1 MNALNLKLTLLKN
14 EAVDLIVLDH
24 SKDNII
30 YYEELKKLDL
40 FNDLFFLK
48 SRYMRTDNVK
58 IKWLRY
64 LKVINHYL
72 RKNKLLKQSIGFNK
86 KYEEFFVCFPDIPS
100 EIIYYHIKKN
110 NPSVRLNMLE
120 EGIYAYNYF
129 SYQPNLLK
137 KMFTN
142 FIFGGKTFKNYQRAY
157 IYRPDF
163 MEESRENIELKKLS
177 FIDKNN
183 KEIVQIFNN
192 VFEYKNIDSVEVGQK
207 VFYFDQLFPYQ
218 SINKSV
224 IKLVDFISTKLT
236 PPFRLN
242 IKLHPRT
249 DENRFGNKVNILQ
262 TRVPFELIVANN
274 EVKDKILISVFSS
287 ACLNPK
293 IMFDEEPY
301 VILLYKLIDLSML
314 RNLNERSFNLV
325 YKVKE
330 SYKAKNKFFIP
341 ETFEELSEIIDFL
354 LYRSQQNSGSQ
365 MKTAND

>member
-14 EAVDLIVLDH
+14 DLVDLVVLDH

-30 YYEELKKLDL
+30 YYEELKKLNL

-48 SRYMRTDNVK
+48 SRYMKTDNIK
-58 IKWLRY
+58 IKLLRY
-64 LKVINHYL
+64 FKVINHYL
-72 RKNKLLKQSIGFNK
+72 RKNKLLKQSTGFNK
-86 KYEEFFVCFPDIPS
+86 KYEDFFVCFPDIPS

-142 FIFGGKTFKNYQRAY
+142 FIFGGNTFKNYQKAY

-163 MEESRENIELKKLS
+163 MVESGENIELKKLPL
-177 FIDKNN
+177 IDKNN

-192 VFEYKNIDSVEVGQK
+192 VFEFKNAVSEEWKQK
-207 VFYFDQLFPYQ
+207 VFYFDQPFPYH
-218 SINKSV
+218 SINENV
-224 IKLVDFISTKLT
+224 IRLVDFINTKLT
-236 PPFRLN
+236 PKFPLN

-249 DENRFGNKVNILQ
+249 DENQFGNKVYVIK
-262 TRVPFELIVANN
+262 TRVPFELVVANN

-301 VILLYKLIDLSML
+301 VILLYKLIDLSMITH
-314 RNLNERSFNLV
+314 LNERSFNLAN
-325 YKVKE
+325 KVKE
-330 SYKAKNKFFIP
+330 SYKSKNKFFIP

-354 LYRSQQNSGSQ
+354 LYQSQQNS
-365 MKTAND
+365 